1 MGNLIQLRAPIT
13 EKRKSQSFSFNM
25 SKITAEYNELFSCQG
40 YCNTNEEFLYNCHLV
55 FDVPKHTKMCK
66 SSGST
71 QPILH

>member
-40 YCNTNEEFLYNCHLV
+40 YCNTNEE
-55 FDVPKHTKMCK
+55 
-66 SSGST
+66 
-71 QPILH
+71 